1 VKIYQEIE
9 PSESLSDRDIN
20 FMRKLGFAKGFIEF
34 AKTNGCFR
42 LGDITIDWNM
52 AWTTNSDFFFE
63 ITRNSFPIG
72 RDAQKNY
79 IYISDI
85 TSESSKVGLL
95 NSKTSQY
102 VTISTSLK
110 EFFKNSK
117 MILPY
122 KFPIVKDSQMSFSEG
137 DQVKINI
144 HNSDVGEVVC
154 FLPFGS
160 NTRGKI
166 TRRSGEYIAVY
177 RSHASSKR
185 YVIIRDRVAWIGLI
199 TFSVAYFL
207 ICAKLE
213 VKFATQMLIYFV
225 ILFGL
230 SPVIMFWSKLIGNW
244 HRL

>member
-9 PSESLSDRDIN
+9 LSEPLSKKDIN
-20 FMRKLGFAKGFIEF
+20 YMRKLGFANGFIEF

-42 LGDITIDWNM
+42 LGEITIDWNL

-72 RDAQKNY
+72 KDAQKNY

-95 NSKTSQY
+95 NPKNLQY
-102 VTISTSLK
+102 ATIANSLK

-117 MILPY
+117 VIFPY
-122 KFPIVKDSQMSFSEG
+122 EFPIVKDSQKFFSDG
-137 DQVKINI
+137 DRVSINI
-144 HNSDVGEVVC
+144 HKSNVGDVGC

-166 TRRSGEYIAVY
+166 TRQSGEYVAVY
-177 RSHASSKR
+177 QSHASSKR
-185 YVIIRDRVAWIGLI
+185 SVIIRDRLTWIGLI
-199 TFSVAYFL
+199 VFSVAFFL
-207 ICAKLE
+207 ICTKLE
-213 VKFATQMLIYFV
+213 VKFSTQILVYFV
-225 ILFGL
+225 TLFGL

-244 HRL
+244 ERL